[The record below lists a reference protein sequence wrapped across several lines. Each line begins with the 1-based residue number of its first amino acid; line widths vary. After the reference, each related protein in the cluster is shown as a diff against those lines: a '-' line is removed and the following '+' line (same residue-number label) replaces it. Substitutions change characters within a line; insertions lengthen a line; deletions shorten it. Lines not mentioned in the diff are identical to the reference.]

1 MLFRYPGEFELQ
13 DSVLLCWVSEAE
25 AANGHIDAM
34 CRFVGENTII
44 LAEVTDEE
52 AEELNSAKI
61 TKKVPPML
69 LVSGALL

>member
-13 DSVLLCWVSEAE
+13 DFVLLCWVSEAE
-25 AANGHIDAM
+25 VANGHIDEM

-52 AEELNSAKI
+52 AEESNSAKI
-61 TKKVPPML
+61 TKKCL
-69 LVSGALL
+69 RCF